1 MSTRAYMGKIL
12 RIDLTAGT
20 ISEESL
26 RMDWAEKFIGGAG
39 LATRYLYD
47 EVPQGVDALG
57 ADNKLIFMT
66 GPLTGTASARWGSR

>member
-26 RMDWAEKFIGGAG
+26 RMDWAEKFIGGRVLPPA
-39 LATRYLYD
+39 
-47 EVPQGVDALG
+47 
-57 ADNKLIFMT
+57 IFTMKCRRVSMPSEPKT
-66 GPLTGTASARWGSR
+66 S